1 MARTPSKKALFDPK
15 PPIIPGGD
23 APILTQENFEKEL
36 RELAAKAQEET
47 WMKWAGEQA
56 WILLQSATLL
66 TLAAIYSK
74 VSQLTLSPVY
84 GSIPS
89 SIWHSKG
96 VMTACFVGWSSNILI
111 RRYLVT
117 KPAKILPL
125 IAAYIPM
132 VQYTFF
138 QYSGVFGAY
147 YGPLILESLTF
158 WPLLVLSVSCTAT
171 ALDGLEMNPGRF
183 QWLSDAAP
191 GILSFSFYKTIEHF
205 SGEYIM
211 STIGNS
217 IVQTRLGYQMLL
229 TALYTAFAPSKFII
243 YAVPALMHW
252 SLANT
257 HAPTELATNSLN
269 ASMNARGWNLIDRQ
283 ESLTGYISVIESHN
297 TFRVMRCDHSLLG
310 GEWLAP
316 TKALL
321 PEPIYGVF
329 VMLEAVRLVEVP
341 VKVPDSE
348 AKALVMS
355 AALLLLYTIANI
367 FQWSWDWYHTCGSDA
382 TWN

>member
-1 MARTPSKKALFDPK
+1 MARTPSKQSKDAK
-15 PPIIPGGD
+15 PRVIPQEN
-23 APILTQENFEKEL
+23 APLLTQENFEKEL
-36 RELAAKAQEET
+36 KELAAKAREET

-56 WILLQSATLL
+56 WILFQSATLL
-66 TLAAIYSK
+66 TLAAVYSNI
-74 VSQLTLSPVY
+74 SQLTLSPVY
-84 GSIPS
+84 GSIPA

-96 VMTACFVGWSSNILI
+96 VMTACFLGWSSNILI
-111 RRYLVT
+111 RRHIVT

-138 QYSGVFGAY
+138 QYSELFGAY

-158 WPLLVLSVSCTAT
+158 LPLLVLSVSCTAT
-171 ALDGLEMNPGRF
+171 ELDGLEMNPGRL

-191 GILSFSFYKTIEHF
+191 GILSFSYYKTMEHF
-205 SGEYIM
+205 SGSYVT

-217 IVQTRLGYQMLL
+217 IVQTRLGYQLLL
-229 TALYTAFAPSKFII
+229 TALYACFAPSKLLI
-243 YAVPALMHW
+243 YAVPTLMHW
-252 SLANT
+252 SFAN
-257 HAPTELATNSLN
+257 HHVPTTLATNSLN
-269 ASMNARGWNLIDRQ
+269 ASLNARGWSLIDRH
-283 ESLTGYISVIESHN
+283 ESLTGYISIIESAN

-341 VKVPDSE
+341 IKVPDNE
-348 AKALVMS
+348 AKALVM
-355 AALLLLYTIANI
+355 
-367 FQWSWDWYHTCGSDA
+367 
-382 TWN
+382 

>member
-1 MARTPSKKALFDPK
+1 MARTPSKQSKDAK
-15 PPIIPGGD
+15 PRVIPQEN
-23 APILTQENFEKEL
+23 APLLTQENFEKEL
-36 RELAAKAQEET
+36 KELAAKAREET

-56 WILLQSATLL
+56 WILFQSATLL
-66 TLAAIYSK
+66 TLAAVYSNI
-74 VSQLTLSPVY
+74 SQLTLSPVY
-84 GSIPS
+84 GSIPA

-96 VMTACFVGWSSNILI
+96 VMTACFLGWSSNILM
-111 RRYLVT
+111 RRHLVA
-117 KPAKILPL
+117 KPSRLLPL

-132 VQYTFF
+132 VQYIFF

-147 YGPLILESLTF
+147 YGPLVLESLTF
-158 WPLLVLSVSCTAT
+158 LPLLVISVSCTAT
-171 ALDGLEMNPGRF
+171 ELDLLNMNPGRF

-191 GILSFSFYKTIEHF
+191 GIASFSFYKTM
-205 SGEYIM
+205 EYITGNYIT

-229 TALYTAFAPSKFII
+229 VALYTAFAPSKLVI
-243 YAVPALMHW
+243 YAVPALMHLT
-252 SLANT
+252 LANL
-257 HAPTELATNSLN
+257 HVPTTFATNSLN
-269 ASMNARGWNLIDRQ
+269 ASMNAQGWNLIDRH
-283 ESLTGYISVIESHN
+283 ESLTGYISIIESTN

-341 VKVPDSE
+341 NYIPDNE
-348 AKALVMS
+348 ANALVM
-355 AALLLLYTIANI
+355 
-367 FQWSWDWYHTCGSDA
+367 
-382 TWN
+382 